1 MQSVLPWVYFPSK
14 VFPSESLL
22 ILLFRS
28 TSPRL
33 GCPRSH
39 ASRLARS
46 NEPSLQKSLLLAHSQ
61 PLKSRLDS
69 EPMAE
74 ATNTMSNRLS
84 GGPGRCSLAD
94 SALFSARGLPTALV
108 DACASFLLGV
118 FDVKDQSEDESPRS
132 NTRFARVPL
141 DPYAPCVPTFQTP
154 NFKYLDTIWR
164 EKLFPSHPGT

>member
-69 EPMAE
+69 EPVAE

-132 NTRFARVPL
+132 NTSGQPMNLWLR
-141 DPYAPCVPTFQTP
+141 
-154 NFKYLDTIWR
+154 TIGVVSTASR
-164 EKLFPSHPGT
+164 TYGVSLIPSGPRGEET